1 MSFRAH
7 PVVQRE
13 QKLAFPLA
21 AATLHQNT
29 NPEGEFGILKDV
41 ILSHIEPWDMCFLI
55 IEHRG
60 AEYIGVLLVSDTA
73 FLPRDFRGTT
83 SKPG

>member
-21 AATLHQNT
+21 AAALHQNT

-41 ILSHIEPWDMCFLI
+41 ILSHIEP
-55 IEHRG
+55 
-60 AEYIGVLLVSDTA
+60 
-73 FLPRDFRGTT
+73 
-83 SKPG
+83 